1 MKRKAIVF
9 LWMSISCL
17 LAFTVL
23 SLGYAES
30 EISSADSA
38 SVFFSVIDEFRAAIH
53 DPHYDSNFKD
63 SFFSYE
69 WRDYVDNPQS
79 EPAYALIDVDNQE
92 MMQATAEDPAD
103 VFKKVDA
110 AARKNQMQRSASRVI
125 RFPKTGS

>member
-38 SVFFSVIDEFRAAIH
+38 SVFFSVVDEFRAAIH
-53 DPHYDSNFKD
+53 DPHYDSKFKD

-69 WRDYVDNPQS
+69 WRDYLRLLRKRIHIIRDEERRLTAAPQ
-79 EPAYALIDVDNQE
+79 LW
-92 MMQATAEDPAD
+92 
-103 VFKKVDA
+103 
-110 AARKNQMQRSASRVI
+110 
-125 RFPKTGS
+125 

>member
-17 LAFTVL
+17 LVFTVL
-23 SLGYAES
+23 SLDYAES

-63 SFFSYE
+63 SFFHMSGGIMSII
-69 WRDYVDNPQS
+69 R
-79 EPAYALIDVDNQE
+79 NQ
-92 MMQATAEDPAD
+92 
-103 VFKKVDA
+103 
-110 AARKNQMQRSASRVI
+110 NQLMH
-125 RFPKTGS
+125 

>member
-1 MKRKAIVF
+1 MKRKAITF

-53 DPHYDSNFKD
+53 DPHYDS
-63 SFFSYE
+63 S
-69 WRDYVDNPQS
+69 
-79 EPAYALIDVDNQE
+79 
-92 MMQATAEDPAD
+92 AE
-103 VFKKVDA
+103 FISLTIY
-110 AARKNQMQRSASRVI
+110 NTIETSSI
-125 RFPKTGS
+125 IG